1 MHNEFKIALFTF
13 ISLVS
18 ANSFSQSRYNLIYEK
33 SLGMNSGAENIA
45 SGHYLWQNFD
55 NHFIPKKIS
64 ANSKVANVGFR
75 LGKLFLL
82 DYPIAFILPSIQHE
96 KFGHGSRVME
106 FDGTIKKINIT
117 LPPPFQSDLP
127 YISYRYDKETT
138 LQQDAM
144 ITAGGSEANAI
155 LGDILRKNI
164 LLDDELDYHNALLY
178 LYANNDLSGYAAFAA
193 NISGSD
199 ITSYVDNI
207 NAFYPENN
215 LKVKK
220 LRLYGLLSIVLDPLN
235 YYAFNSLFNGYVWQ
249 GKSKS
254 KIHFIKLN
262 DNTKYL
268 PKLKFGLTPYGPELA
283 LQNYFKNNQKLY
295 TLSLGFS
302 DGTFEKSWRIV
313 AETWNIQLK
322 NKFFFNISSQIWNQ
336 PKIEFYNNDI
346 LESSE
351 NFGALLVAT
360 TNYDILS
367 KDNKIGLTLQMGYKS
382 KGFAFGEALNSGLIL
397 KVGLSFKFKP
407 TI

>member
-1 MHNEFKIALFTF
+1 M
-13 ISLVS
+13 
-18 ANSFSQSRYNLIYEK
+18 
-33 SLGMNSGAENIA
+33 
-45 SGHYLWQNFD
+45 
-55 NHFIPKKIS
+55 
-64 ANSKVANVGFR
+64 
-75 LGKLFLL
+75 
-82 DYPIAFILPSIQHE
+82 PSIQHE
-96 KFGHGSRVME
+96 KFGHGIRIME

-127 YISYRYDKETT
+127 YISSRYDKETT
-138 LQQDAM
+138 LQQNAM

-155 LGDILRKNI
+155 LADVLRKNI

-178 LYANNDLSGYAAFAA
+178 LYANNDLSGYAAIAA

-235 YYAFNSLFNGYVWQ
+235 YYSFNSLFNGYIWQ

-283 LQNYFKNNQKLY
+283 IQNYFKNNQKLY
-295 TLSLGFS
+295 SLSIGFS

-336 PKIEFYNNDI
+336 PKIEFYTNDI

-360 TNYDILS
+360 TNYDFLS
-367 KDNKIGLTLQMGYKS
+367 KDNKIGLNLQMGYKS
-382 KGFAFGEALNSGLIL
+382 KGFAFGEALNRGLIL
-397 KVGLSFKFKP
+397 RVGLSFKFKP